1 MTISSL
7 LTGLGGQAAMQ
18 AEIIALRHQVTVL
31 QRTQKPKRLVLKPC
45 DRCLWVW
52 LARLWSSWRSALII
66 VKPETVIAWAPPG
79 ISLVLDLEG
88 SSRQTRT
95 SGRSEGHPGFD
106 SND

>member
-1 MTISSL
+1 
-7 LTGLGGQAAMQ
+7 MQ

-31 QRTQKPKRLVLKPC
+31 QRTQKPKRL
-45 DRCLWVW
+45 
-52 LARLWSSWRSALII
+52 
-66 VKPETVIAWAPPG
+66 E

-106 SND
+106 SSDEPREPDLGRSSDSQRTHEVGH